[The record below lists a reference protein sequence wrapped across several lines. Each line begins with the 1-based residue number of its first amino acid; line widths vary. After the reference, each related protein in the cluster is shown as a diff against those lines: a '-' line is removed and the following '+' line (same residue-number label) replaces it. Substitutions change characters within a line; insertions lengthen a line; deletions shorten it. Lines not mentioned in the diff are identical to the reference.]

1 MKKEHNQQKAG
12 KICKFQST
20 RKFNDNNLEISQFK
34 GNSSITASQEVK
46 MDCINGFM
54 QILLELNP
62 DFFWRI
68 KIDLKEYLNLLRL
81 MEHGNTAPKIGKK
94 VIG

>member
-1 MKKEHNQQKAG
+1 
-12 KICKFQST
+12 
-20 RKFNDNNLEISQFK
+20 
-34 GNSSITASQEVK
+34 